1 MFKKFIGDRKFY
13 KMVLTLGLPIMI
25 QNGISN
31 FVNLLDNIMVG
42 SVGTEQ
48 MSGVAV
54 ANQFMFVFNLCV
66 FGAIS
71 GAGIFSSQFFG
82 KRDHEGIRYC
92 FRFKLLSVLL
102 LSAVAVMIFI
112 FFQDPLI
119 SQYLKGNAE
128 QGDPA
133 MVLQCGKEYI
143 TVMLWGLLP
152 FGLTQMY
159 SGTLR
164 EQNQTLVPMVAGLTA
179 VAVNLGFNWL
189 LIFGNCGFPEL
200 GIRGAAIATVI
211 SRFVELAIV
220 VLYTHLHRER
230 YPFIVGA
237 YRSMRIPAKLCR
249 DMIIKGT
256 PLLLNEGLWSAGVA
270 ILSQRYSLCG
280 LIVVGAQNISNTVST
295 FFNMIY
301 MSFGTAISIV
311 VGPLL
316 GRGESEKA
324 VDTARKMITFCVMVS
339 LGVGA
344 TIALCAPLFPKLYN
358 VTPEVRD
365 LARRLLIVTGCCS
378 PINAF
383 VHASYFTIRSGGKT
397 GITFLFDSAFMWC
410 VVIPTA
416 TILVNFTSITII
428 PLFLT
433 VSLMEG
439 IKCIVA
445 YFLIKKRIWIKKLVD

>member
-1 MFKKFIGDRKFY
+1 MFKKYIGDRKFY

-71 GAGIFSSQFFG
+71 GAGIFSSQFYG
-82 KRDHEGIRYC
+82 KKDHEGIRYC
-92 FRFKLLSVLL
+92 FRFKFLSVLL
-102 LSAVAVMIFI
+102 LSAVAVLIFS
-112 FFQDPLI
+112 FFQEPLI
-119 SQYLKGNAE
+119 SQYLKGNAG
-128 QGDPA
+128 QGDPT
-133 MVLQCGKEYI
+133 MVLQCGKDYI
-143 TVMLWGLLP
+143 TIMLCGLLP

-189 LIFGNCGFPEL
+189 LIFGHWGFPEL

-220 VLYTHLHRER
+220 VMYTHLNREK

-237 YRSMRIPAKLCR
+237 YSSMHIPGKLFK
-249 DMIIKGT
+249 DMVIKGT
-256 PLLLNEGLWSAGVA
+256 PLLVNEGLWSAGVA
-270 ILSQRYSLCG
+270 VLSQKYSLCG

-339 LGVGA
+339 IGVGA
-344 TIALCAPLFPKLYN
+344 TVALCAPLFPKLYN
-358 VTPEVRD
+358 VSPDVRD

-378 PINAF
+378 PINGF

-397 GITFLFDSAFMWC
+397 LITFLFDSAFMWC

-445 YFLIKKRIWIKKLVD
+445 FILIRKRVWIRKLVD